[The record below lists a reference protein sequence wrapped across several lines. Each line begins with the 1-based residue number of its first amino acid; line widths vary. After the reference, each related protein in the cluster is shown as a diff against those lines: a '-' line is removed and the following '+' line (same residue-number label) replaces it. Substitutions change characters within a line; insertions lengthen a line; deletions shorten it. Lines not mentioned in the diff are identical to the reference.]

1 MDPIVNNHLINA
13 YKDLESSLSQAYTDL
28 YFCFENGK
36 LKLVLS
42 TLHNNIIECFKKMN
56 SRLPS
61 TENSNNHYWA
71 DDSRKLKFNIELA
84 LYLQKEFKDSE
95 LSFWIDEYYYNVFK
109 QCLNFLKSSEGSEI
123 PLGMQKITI
132 YEAIPIFVKLNSIS
146 NPEVNKNYSLD
157 LIGDGSYAKVYK
169 YYDEF
174 YKHYFALKKLN
185 KKVND
190 KEIQRFIKEFNIMK
204 QINNPYILKVYSL
217 DENKKEYIMEYV
229 DFTLKE
235 YIHKNNSKLSSDE
248 RISLGI
254 QIIKG
259 IKTLWNKNILHRD
272 ISLKNILIKQ
282 YDDIVVIKISDFGL
296 VKELNSELTSENTEI
311 KGSLNEIS
319 RLQKKGFNN
328 YDKSD
333 EIYALSRVLYFIATG
348 RTNLINTKCD
358 FLEKGINDNVKNRY
372 NNLDDLMRDF
382 KHYIKKKYIINVY
395 Y

>member
-61 TENSNNHYWA
+61 TENSNNRYWA

-382 KHYIKKKYIINVY
+382 
-395 Y
+395 

>member
-132 YEAIPIFVKLNSIS
+132 YEVIPIFVKLNSIS

-382 KHYIKKKYIINVY
+382 KHYIKKIYN
-395 Y
+395 

>member
-1 MDPIVNNHLINA
+1 
-13 YKDLESSLSQAYTDL
+13 LESSLSQAYTDL

-382 KHYIKKKYIINVY
+382 KHYIKKIYN
-395 Y
+395 

>member
-146 NPEVNKNYSLD
+146 NPEVNKN
-157 LIGDGSYAKVYK
+157 
-169 YYDEF
+169 
-174 YKHYFALKKLN
+174 
-185 KKVND
+185 
-190 KEIQRFIKEFNIMK
+190 
-204 QINNPYILKVYSL
+204 YSL

-382 KHYIKKKYIINVY
+382 KHYIKKIYN
-395 Y
+395 

>member
-1 MDPIVNNHLINA
+1 HLINA

-382 KHYIKKKYIINVY
+382 KHYIKKIYN
-395 Y
+395 

>member
-1 MDPIVNNHLINA
+1 
-13 YKDLESSLSQAYTDL
+13 DLESSLSQAYTDL

-382 KHYIKKKYIINVY
+382 KHYIKKIYN
-395 Y
+395 

>member
-1 MDPIVNNHLINA
+1 DPIVNNHLINA

-382 KHYIKKKYIINVY
+382 KHYIKKIYN
-395 Y
+395 

>member
-28 YFCFENGK
+28 YFCFENEK

-382 KHYIKKKYIINVY
+382 KHYIKKIYN
-395 Y
+395 

>member
-272 ISLKNILIKQ
+272 ISLKNILIEQ

-382 KHYIKKKYIINVY
+382 
-395 Y
+395 

>member
-56 SRLPS
+56 SCLPS
-61 TENSNNHYWA
+61 TENSNNRYWA

-382 KHYIKKKYIINVY
+382 KHYIKKIYN
-395 Y
+395 

>member
-146 NPEVNKNYSLD
+146 NPEINKNYSLD

-382 KHYIKKKYIINVY
+382 KHYIKKIYN
-395 Y
+395 

>member
-333 EIYALSRVLYFIATG
+333 EIYALSRVLYFIATD

-382 KHYIKKKYIINVY
+382 KHYIKKIYN
-395 Y
+395 

>member
-248 RISLGI
+248 RIRLGI

-382 KHYIKKKYIINVY
+382 KHYIKKIYN
-395 Y
+395 

>member
-146 NPEVNKNYSLD
+146 NSEVNKNYSLD

-382 KHYIKKKYIINVY
+382 KHYIKKIYN
-395 Y
+395 

>member
-382 KHYIKKKYIINVY
+382 KHYIKKIYNSVSY
-395 Y
+395 

>member
-174 YKHYFALKKLN
+174 YKYYFALKKLN

-382 KHYIKKKYIINVY
+382 KHYIKKIYN
-395 Y
+395 

>member
-1 MDPIVNNHLINA
+1 
-13 YKDLESSLSQAYTDL
+13 KDLESSLSQAYTDL

-109 QCLNFLKSSEGSEI
+109 HCLNFLKSSEGSEI

-382 KHYIKKKYIINVY
+382 KHYIKKIYN
-395 Y
+395 

>member
-157 LIGDGSYAKVYK
+157 LIGDGSYAKV
-169 YYDEF
+169 

-382 KHYIKKKYIINVY
+382 KHYIKKIYN
-395 Y
+395 

>member
-311 KGSLNEIS
+311 KGSLNEIL

-382 KHYIKKKYIINVY
+382 KHYIKKIYN
-395 Y
+395 

>member
-1 MDPIVNNHLINA
+1 NHLINA

-382 KHYIKKKYIINVY
+382 KHYIKKIYN
-395 Y
+395 

>member
-123 PLGMQKITI
+123 PLGMQKITN

-382 KHYIKKKYIINVY
+382 KHYIKKIYN
-395 Y
+395 

>member
-61 TENSNNHYWA
+61 TENSNNRYWA

-382 KHYIKKKYIINVY
+382 KHYIK
-395 Y
+395 

>member
-1 MDPIVNNHLINA
+1 MDPIVNNHLINT

-382 KHYIKKKYIINVY
+382 KHYIKKIYN
-395 Y
+395 

>member
-333 EIYALSRVLYFIATG
+333 EIYALSRVLYFIATS

-382 KHYIKKKYIINVY
+382 KHYIKKIYN
-395 Y
+395 

>member
-109 QCLNFLKSSEGSEI
+109 HCLNFLKSSEGSEI

-382 KHYIKKKYIINVY
+382 KHYIKKIYN
-395 Y
+395 

>member
-71 DDSRKLKFNIELA
+71 DDSSKLKFNIELA

-382 KHYIKKKYIINVY
+382 KHYIKKIYN
-395 Y
+395 

>member
-372 NNLDDLMRDF
+372 NNL
-382 KHYIKKKYIINVY
+382 
-395 Y
+395 

>member
-36 LKLVLS
+36 LKLVLL

-382 KHYIKKKYIINVY
+382 KHYIKKIYN
-395 Y
+395 

>member
-382 KHYIKKKYIINVY
+382 KHY
-395 Y
+395 

>member
-382 KHYIKKKYIINVY
+382 KHYIK
-395 Y
+395 

>member
-319 RLQKKGFNN
+319 ILQKKGFNN

-382 KHYIKKKYIINVY
+382 KHYIKKIYN
-395 Y
+395 

>member
-95 LSFWIDEYYYNVFK
+95 LFFWIDEYYYNVFK

-382 KHYIKKKYIINVY
+382 KHYIKKIYN
-395 Y
+395 

>member
-382 KHYIKKKYIINVY
+382 KHYIKKIYN
-395 Y
+395 

>member
-372 NNLDDLMRDF
+372 NNLDD
-382 KHYIKKKYIINVY
+382 
-395 Y
+395 

>member
-382 KHYIKKKYIINVY
+382 KHYIKKIY
-395 Y
+395 

>member
-56 SRLPS
+56 IRLPS

-382 KHYIKKKYIINVY
+382 KHYIKKIYN
-395 Y
+395 

>member
-372 NNLDDLMRDF
+372 NNLDDLMRDL
-382 KHYIKKKYIINVY
+382 KHYIK
-395 Y
+395 

>member
-311 KGSLNEIS
+311 KGSLNEIL

-382 KHYIKKKYIINVY
+382 K
-395 Y
+395 

>member
-42 TLHNNIIECFKKMN
+42 TLHNNIIECFKKIN

-382 KHYIKKKYIINVY
+382 KHYIKKIYN
-395 Y
+395 